1 MQAFIISSMF
11 IVFCIIMSS
20 TVAMLTTYQQRLV
33 RRILSNPETPYEI
46 RVQTQH
52 IVFQKYH
59 VWSHNICA
67 HIFNRYRCRQ
77 MRFDFQQSASA
88 GLLLAIQKYDWSRPT
103 SFPKYAQKYVLGSVY
118 AAMDH
123 AYTTQNHISFMEA
136 DYPWIFHKQTPEQ
149 TQQNELETVTR
160 EDIMGILDPEEK
172 RLFEYVYGHLFNQ
185 DNKKSVAEVCELMAF
200 GGRETL
206 RLKKNTML
214 IKIRNHHL

>member
-1 MQAFIISSMF
+1 MQALIISSMF
-11 IVFCIIMSS
+11 IVFCIVVPVTM
-20 TVAMLTTYQQRLV
+20 AMLTTYQQRLV

-59 VWSHNICA
+59 IWSHNVCA

-118 AAMDH
+118 DAMDH
-123 AYTTQNHISFMEA
+123 AYQTQNHISFIEA
-136 DYPWIFHKQTPEQ
+136 DYPWIFSQASNQIQKNTNSED
-149 TQQNELETVTR
+149 VAK
-160 EDIMGILDPEEK
+160 EDIMGLLDPEEK
-172 RLFEYVYGHLFNQ
+172 RLFEYVYGHLFSSNH
-185 DNKKSVAEVCELMAF
+185 KKSVAEVCELMAF

-214 IKIRNHHL
+214 KKIKNHQI

>member
-1 MQAFIISSMF
+1 MQALLFII
-11 IVFCIIMSS
+11 FCITVPV

-33 RRILSNPETPYEI
+33 RRILSNPETPHDI
-46 RVQTQH
+46 RVKTQH

-59 VWSHNICA
+59 IWSHNICA
-67 HIFNRYRCRQ
+67 HIFKRYRCRQ

-88 GLLLAIQKYDWSRPT
+88 GLLLAIQKYDWSKPT

-118 AAMDH
+118 EAMDH
-123 AYTTQNHISFMEA
+123 TYTTQNHISFMEA
-136 DYPWIFHKQTPEQ
+136 DYPWIFSQASNQIQK
-149 TQQNELETVTR
+149 NANLEKAVDK
-160 EDIMGILDPEEK
+160 EDILGLLDPEEK

-185 DNKKSVAEVCELMAF
+185 DNKKSVAEICELMAF

-214 IKIRNHHL
+214 KKIRNPHL

>member
-1 MQAFIISSMF
+1 MQAFIISSLF
-11 IVFCIIMSS
+11 IVFCITVPV

-33 RRILSNPETPYEI
+33 RRILSNPETPYDI

-52 IVFQKYH
+52 VVFQKYH
-59 VWSHNICA
+59 IWSHNVCA
-67 HIFNRYRCRQ
+67 HIFKRYRCRQ

-118 AAMDH
+118 DAMDQ
-123 AYTTQNHISFMEA
+123 AYQTQNHISFIEA
-136 DYPWIFHKQTPEQ
+136 DYPWIFHKQTPESEQ
-149 TQQNELETVTR
+149 IETVEK
-160 EDIMGILDPEEK
+160 EDILEGLNPEEK
-172 RLFEYVYGHLFNQ
+172 RLFEYVYGHLFDQNK
-185 DNKKSVAEVCELMAF
+185 KKSVAEVCELMAF

-214 IKIRNHHL
+214 KKIKNHNL